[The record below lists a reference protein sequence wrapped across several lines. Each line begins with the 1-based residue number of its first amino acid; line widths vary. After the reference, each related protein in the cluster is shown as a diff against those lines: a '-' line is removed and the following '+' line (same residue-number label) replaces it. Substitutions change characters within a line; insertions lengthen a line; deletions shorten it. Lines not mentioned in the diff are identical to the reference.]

1 MDHQTS
7 DGDAVAD
14 AGSGRPAHVT
24 AGATVLIAFGAFIT
38 LLGLAMTVLG
48 GLFLDL
54 NNLPSWVEPP
64 SGDYRAGSL
73 AFGAGAGAFGLAHV
87 VTGVQV
93 LRGRSWAQVGG
104 IVVAVIGAMLAGL
117 ALQQGFGASAT
128 GVTTVFLPVVVAYL
142 YTAWGLATAPGWFA
156 RT

>member
-1 MDHQTS
+1 MEHQTS
-7 DGDAVAD
+7 EGEVVAN
-14 AGSGRPAHVT
+14 AGSGRPSQVT
-24 AGATVLIAFGAFIT
+24 AGATVLIAFGAFIA

-64 SGDYRAGSL
+64 SGDFRAGSL
-73 AFGAGAGAFGLAHV
+73 TFGAGAGAFGLAQV
-87 VTGVQV
+87 VTGIQV

-104 IVVAVIGAMLAGL
+104 IVVAVIGALLAGL
-117 ALQQGFGASAT
+117 ALLQGFGPSPT
-128 GVTTVFLPVVVAYL
+128 GVTTIFLPVVVAYL
-142 YTAWGLATAPGWFA
+142 YTAWGLATAPRWFA